1 MELTLHRTDYLP
13 TCTLGRLNVDDR
25 FECFTLEDRWRPP
38 TEPKVPGET
47 CIPADRYEIVVTWS
61 ERFKARLPLLLDVP
75 GFSGIR
81 IHAGNTDKDTA
92 GCLLVGR
99 RRVGAT
105 IEDSG
110 AALARLLPQI
120 KEAVVSGKCWI
131 EVIDHRE
138 GETP

>member
-1 MELTLHRTDYLP
+1 MVLEILRKWQIGDATIGEL
-13 TCTLGRLNVDDR
+13 RLDGE

-47 CIPADRYEIVVTWS
+47 CVPAGRYEVVVTWS
-61 ERFKARLPLLLDVP
+61 ERFRARLPLLLDVP